1 MRFLKSIIYGST
13 PKTAVIKV
21 KAHIFTLLAAFWI
34 LFTIMGIAF
43 FGDRSLFSIKVALIL
58 WFVQA
63 ALIALS
69 IYFWI
74 MERPKPVLFLGTS
87 GVGDEKLER

>member
-1 MRFLKSIIYGST
+1 MNILRRIIYGSA

-21 KAHIFTLLAAFWI
+21 KAHLFTLLAAFWI
-34 LFTIMGIAF
+34 LFTIMGVVF
-43 FGDRSLFSIKVALIL
+43 FTDRSSFSVRVALIL
-58 WFVQA
+58 WLVHA

-74 MERPKPVLFLGTS
+74 TERPKPVLFIGTD
-87 GVGDEKLER
+87 GDGDGGLE

>member
-1 MRFLKSIIYGST
+1 MSILRRIIYGSA

-34 LFTIMGIAF
+34 LFTIMGVIF
-43 FGDRSLFSIKVALIL
+43 FGDHSSFSVRVALIL
-58 WFVQA
+58 WVVQA

-74 MERPKPVLFLGTS
+74 TEPPKPVLFVGADGDGAG
-87 GVGDEKLER
+87 GVK